1 MTIRFI
7 TGHLA
12 ADPEVQQAGRIK
24 ITKFTVLENT
34 YEYRGAERID
44 GKAPLAHNIE
54 AKFELGEN
62 AASSLRKGHPV
73 IVIGQERDA
82 SFDGDNGIVYRRIID
97 AQHIGPDL
105 RSAIAAVTPRKTTA
119 AEPATESTPEPAEF
133 AGVPAHDWQD

>member
-1 MTIRFI
+1 MTVRFI
-7 TGHLA
+7 TGRLS

-34 YEYRGAERID
+34 YEYRGDQRID
-44 GKAPLAHNIE
+44 GKAALAHNVE

-82 SFDGDNGIVYRRIID
+82 SFDGDDGIVYRRIID

-105 RSAIAAVTPRKTTA
+105 RSAIAAVTPRKSTA
-119 AEPATESTPEPAEF
+119 TKPAAAAAPQPEAF
-133 AGVPAHDWQD
+133 ASVPEHDWED

>member
-1 MTIRFI
+1 MTVRFI

-34 YEYRGAERID
+34 YEYRGDERIG
-44 GKAPLAHNIE
+44 GKAPIAHNVE

-73 IVIGQERDA
+73 IVVGQERDA
-82 SFDGDNGIVYRRIID
+82 SFDGDNGIVYRRIVD

-105 RSAIAAVTPRKTTA
+105 RSSIAAVTPRKTNTAKQPAEPA
-119 AEPATESTPEPAEF
+119 AEPEF